1 MLKKFYEKKSLFIVS
16 SFLVFFLVTIAF
28 ARLTGIAGKT
38 SLGDGQ
44 GCSCHGASSS
54 NVVALITGPNTLEPS
69 QTGTYVFTLSGG
81 PAIKGGMDFA
91 ASNGILNVISPGLR
105 KDATTGDIVHDAP
118 GTFTAGFLTYAVEL
132 TAPAEPTTVTLA
144 AAGNSVNDSGTNSG
158 DEWNFAI
165 DKIVT
170 IVAPTSVDNES
181 ENIANTF
188 SLQQNYPNPFNPSTN
203 IRYNLSENDF
213 VTLTV
218 FNSTGQKVKT
228 LVNANQSSG
237 SHTINWD
244 SRNDNGNLVSSGIYY
259 YILKAGNEKVLSRK
273 MILQR

>member
-1 MLKKFYEKKSLFIVS
+1 MIAKFYKKKSLFIFS

-38 SLGDGQ
+38 SVGDGQ
-44 GCSCHGASSS
+44 GCSCHGASSPT
-54 NVVALITGPNTLEPS
+54 VLGLIFGPDTLEVN
-69 QTGTYVFTLSGG
+69 QTDTYVFTLIGG
-81 PAIKGGMDFA
+81 PGVKGGMDFA
-91 ASNGILNVISPGLR
+91 ASGGSLAALSPGLR

-118 GTFTAGFLTYAVEL
+118 GSFIGGVLTYAVDF
-132 TAPAEPTTVTLA
+132 TAPSTPGTVTLA
-144 AAGNSVNDSGTNSG
+144 AAGNSVNDNSTNSG
-158 DEWNFAI
+158 DEWSFAP

-170 IVAPTSVDNES
+170 VVMPTSVDNEPN
-181 ENIANTF
+181 NIAKTF
-188 SLQQNYPNPFNPSTN
+188 SLEQNYPNPFNPSTN
-203 IRYNLSENDF
+203 IQYNLRESDY
-213 VTLTV
+213 VSLTV
-218 FNSTGQKVKT
+218 YNATGQKVRT

-237 SHTINWD
+237 NHTVNWD